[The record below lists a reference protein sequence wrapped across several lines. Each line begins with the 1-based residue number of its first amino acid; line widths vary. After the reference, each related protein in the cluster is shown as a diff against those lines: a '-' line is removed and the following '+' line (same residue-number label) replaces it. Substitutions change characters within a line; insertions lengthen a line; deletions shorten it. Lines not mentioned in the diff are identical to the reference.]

1 MGVPAAPVF
10 IDVNEW
16 RSTIRRF
23 KALPGEDMYIIGVR
37 VLSADSGKVVKVA
50 SRHIC
55 LKGVRLVVSMGVT
68 GKVFFEMV
76 QYEGRAE

>member
-1 MGVPAAPVF
+1 MGLSAPPVF

-16 RSTIRRF
+16 RSTIRKF
-23 KALPGEDMYIIGVR
+23 KALPGEDMYTVGVR
-37 VLSADSGKVVKVA
+37 VMSSDSGRVVKIA

-55 LKGVRLVVSMGVT
+55 IKGIRLVVSMAVT

-76 QYEGRAE
+76 QYEGIKS